1 MNSYGL
7 VSIITPSYNCAQFI
21 AETIDSIVSQ
31 TYPEWEL
38 LVTDDCSTDNSRDII
53 RGYADR
59 DKRIRLFELDKN
71 SGAGV
76 ARNNSIKEAK
86 GRYIAFCDSDDRWY
100 PDKLQKQLAFMAE
113 KDCAFSYTSYMTC
126 DENGENQGI
135 VVCRRRETLSSMQRD
150 DKIGCLTAMYDTEKV
165 GKVYMPELRKRQD
178 WALKLKVLLKC
189 RFALGMKEPL
199 AIYRERRQSL
209 SRKKTDLVK
218 YNLLVY
224 REILGWSSIRAY
236 LFFGIIFMPHYIL
249 KKLSLRY
256 INR

>member
-150 DKIGCLTAMYDTEKV
+150 DKIGCLTAMYDTEKS
-165 GKVYMPELRKRQD
+165 
-178 WALKLKVLLKC
+178 
-189 RFALGMKEPL
+189 
-199 AIYRERRQSL
+199 ERSTCLNCVSVR
-209 SRKKTDLVK
+209 
-218 YNLLVY
+218 
-224 REILGWSSIRAY
+224 IG
-236 LFFGIIFMPHYIL
+236 P
-249 KKLSLRY
+249 
-256 INR
+256 